1 MQSEHKNETEG
12 NFTIKQC
19 NENKNHRTVIC
30 TTNNYNANN
39 HYKLIINC
47 IIHKT
52 KSYNRHF
59 QQLHMQLLLQ
69 SITF

>member
-30 TTNNYNANN
+30 TTNNYNAN
-39 HYKLIINC
+39 C
-47 IIHKT
+47 T
-52 KSYNRHF
+52 YNYF
-59 QQLHMQLLLQ
+59 SKVLYFLL
-69 SITF
+69 F